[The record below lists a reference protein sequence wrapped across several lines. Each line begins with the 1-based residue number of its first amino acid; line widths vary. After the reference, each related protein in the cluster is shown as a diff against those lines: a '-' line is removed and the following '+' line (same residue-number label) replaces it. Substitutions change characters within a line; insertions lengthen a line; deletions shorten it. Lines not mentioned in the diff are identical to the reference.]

1 MSFAYWQISVL
12 FYDNSKKS
20 ITFEPLIYKQQN
32 GTWCVFTHFTML
44 CMLFRCLFAFLT
56 NDIYIF
62 FRKKYLCLKQ
72 GSVYF
77 SLNISFA
84 NRVIEYSPHLFFLS
98 NRVWAFLYFVLFY
111 IWNISISMYIYY
123 FSYFYLRVIASN
135 LWYKE
140 KRGIMPIF
148 SFILYAMGAIILKK
162 SYLPGL
168 QMFYIIILDSFY

>member
-12 FYDNSKKS
+12 FYDNSKKVYHLWTFDIQAAKWHMVCLYSFYHVMYAFSLS
-20 ITFEPLIYKQQN
+20 I
-32 GTWCVFTHFTML
+32 
-44 CMLFRCLFAFLT
+44 FLT

-62 FRKKYLCLKQ
+62 LRKKYLCLKQ

-84 NRVIEYSPHLFFLS
+84 NRAIEYSPHLFFLS

-140 KRGIMPIF
+140 KRGIVPIF
-148 SFILYAMGAIILKK
+148 SFILYAMGAIIFKK